1 MDSLLYMGVRITPD
15 SRQIAA
21 GEDRAAA
28 WLPHASL
35 LDTAT
40 GRALEPVCDG
50 EPCGTQAD
58 ADARA
63 LRLAR
68 RSIMKRL
75 HQG

>member
-15 SRQIAA
+15 SRQVAPDQA
-21 GEDRAAA
+21 QATT